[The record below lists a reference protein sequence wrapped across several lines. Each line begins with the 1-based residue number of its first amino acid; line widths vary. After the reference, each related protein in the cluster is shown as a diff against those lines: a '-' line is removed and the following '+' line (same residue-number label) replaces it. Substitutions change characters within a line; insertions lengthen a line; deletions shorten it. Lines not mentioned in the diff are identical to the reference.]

1 MLNQR
6 IEKSIEPVQYFE
18 QAVLMQKQ
26 LLMAKFSDIFSLYLV
41 VCFCFNRT
49 PYYNVDRDKMDLNR
63 LYAVAKFL
71 FPPVVFI
78 SLKVHGFMI
87 LLFFENI
94 RFVEL
99 TRLVL
104 YVFMYKNDWLLLV
117 GTIVSSY

>member
-18 QAVLMQKQ
+18 QAVLMRKQ
-26 LLMAKFSDIFSLYLV
+26 LLMAKFSDIFLLYLF

-49 PYYNVDRDKMDLNR
+49 PYYNVDRDKIDLNR
-63 LYAVAKFL
+63 LCAVTKFL

-87 LLFFENI
+87 LLFFEDI
-94 RFVEL
+94 RFVA
-99 TRLVL
+99 RLVL